1 MKKLVKRIKQII
13 CRHTDCKYLYVDKSR
28 RKVFYECKKCV
39 KTISVHWMGPGR
51 KTMKKYKIVK
61 YDDRYYMTYK
71 AVLYKEV
78 KIWPFTFWMEWEV
91 TKGKDWWVMSVINE
105 WQNKFDVKGFE
116 DRTEI

>member
-1 MKKLVKRIKQII
+1 
-13 CRHTDCKYLYVDKSR
+13 
-28 RKVFYECKKCV
+28 
-39 KTISVHWMGPGR
+39 
-51 KTMKKYKIVK
+51 MKKYKIVK

-78 KIWPFTFWMEWEV
+78 KIWPFTFWMDWEV